1 MEDSINNVKW
11 IEAKTYASF
20 APHEY
25 FLEENNR
32 VTFDFLQSKIKSEGV
47 DELFTMPARGD
58 KPAYTLPYRYW
69 YYNGFK
75 YWQMGN
81 VLNRTKIVS

>member
-1 MEDSINNVKW
+1 MEDIINNINWV
-11 IEAKTYASF
+11 ESKTYASF

-25 FLEENNR
+25 FLEENDKES
-32 VTFDFLQSKIKSEGV
+32 FGILKDKIKTDGV

-58 KPAYTLPYRYW
+58 KSAYTLPYRYW

>member
-1 MEDSINNVKW
+1 MEVSINDVKW

-25 FLEENNR
+25 FLEEDNR
-32 VTFDFLQSKIKSEGV
+32 EFFTVLKDKIKADGI
-47 DELFTMPARGD
+47 DELFIMPARGD

-69 YYNGFK
+69 YYNGYK